1 MSKKPCFRQL
11 FDSQQSKNQTLFKH
25 ALTADDK
32 YSLPKRDN
40 LQQVI
45 QIQLPNQEKVFSIS
59 C

>member
-32 YSLPKRDN
+32 YSLRKRDN

-45 QIQLPNQEKVFSIS
+45 QIQLSNQKKVLSIS